1 MMYDPRNNQ
10 SFYNQKH
17 KATGGTRDV
26 LTHTMSAK
34 FKHSPKTSRT
44 TFSSIS
50 FGEINV
56 CLYVF

>member
-34 FKHSPKTSRT
+34 FKQDKPNDI
-44 TFSSIS
+44 FVD
-50 FGEINV
+50 F
-56 CLYVF
+56 LW